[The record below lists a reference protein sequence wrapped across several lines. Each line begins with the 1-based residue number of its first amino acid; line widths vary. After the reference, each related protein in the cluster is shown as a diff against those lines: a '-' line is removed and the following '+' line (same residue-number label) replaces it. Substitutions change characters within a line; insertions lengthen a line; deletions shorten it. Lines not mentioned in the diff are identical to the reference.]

1 VARTNRR
8 RENNVDD
15 RLDRKRK
22 LVSKNNRNRKKTD
35 LKNIDI
41 KNMSSEELEELDEY
55 LDEY

>member
-1 VARTNRR
+1 MARTNRR

-22 LVSKNNRNRKKTD
+22 LVSKTNRNRKKTD

>member
-1 VARTNRR
+1 MARTNRR